1 MIVIIGTIGLIVL
14 FVSWLFYV
22 KKHASK
28 KLLVYSSLLYTLG
41 CVILVTYALLIKDV
55 IFSILNIFIA
65 LTSGYNTINLVKGKR
80 KVEVKG

>member
-1 MIVIIGTIGLIVL
+1 MIIIIGTVGLIVL
-14 FVSWLFYV
+14 FISWLFYV

-28 KLLVYSSLLYTLG
+28 KVLLCSSILYTIG
-41 CVILVTYALLIKDV
+41 SVILITYALLINDV
-55 IFSILNIFIA
+55 IFSILNVFIA